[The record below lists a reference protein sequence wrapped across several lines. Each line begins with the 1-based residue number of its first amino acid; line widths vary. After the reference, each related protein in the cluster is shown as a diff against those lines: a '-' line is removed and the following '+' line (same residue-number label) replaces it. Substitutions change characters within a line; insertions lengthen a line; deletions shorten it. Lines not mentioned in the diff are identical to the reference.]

1 MVKTIVEVFQLD
13 AKTGKIKDY
22 RKTHNV
28 VLTSGKNE
36 FWKEGHNF
44 RSIGIGT
51 DGTTP
56 DASQTGLLAEVR
68 KEAADD
74 LRSRSDNVV
83 TIEHTFK
90 DWTSSYTIKEA
101 GIVLG
106 YGASDYSYF
115 NRATFDPVTVDE
127 NNNIKIKFTVTVTE

>member
-1 MVKTIVEVFQLD
+1 MIKTIVEIFLLD
-13 AKTGKIKDY
+13 AKTGKIKNY

-36 FWKEGHNF
+36 FWKEGRYF

-90 DWTSSYTIKEA
+90 DWTSSYTIREA

-106 YGASDYSYF
+106 ESNADYGYF
-115 NRATFDPVTVDE
+115 NRATFDAVTVDE
-127 NNNIKIKFTVTVTE
+127 NNNIKIKFTVTVTD

>member
-1 MVKTIVEVFQLD
+1 MIKTIVEIFQLD
-13 AKTGKIKDY
+13 AKTGKIKNY
-22 RKTHNV
+22 QKTHNV

-36 FWKEGHNF
+36 FWKEGRNF

-51 DGTTP
+51 DDTTP
-56 DASQTGLLAEVR
+56 DASQTGLLAEVK
-68 KEAADD
+68 KEYAGD

-106 YGASDYSYF
+106 SGVNDYSYF
-115 NRATFDPVTVDE
+115 NRATFSGVTVDA
-127 NNNIKIKFTVTVTE
+127 NNNIKIKFTVTVTD

>member
-1 MVKTIVEVFQLD
+1 MIKTIVEIFQLD

-22 RKTHNV
+22 QKTHNV

-36 FWKEGHNF
+36 FWKEGSCF
-44 RSIGIGT
+44 SKIGIGT
-51 DGTTP
+51 DDTTP
-56 DASQTGLLAEVR
+56 DASQTGLLAEVI
-68 KEAADD
+68 KEDATD

-101 GIVLG
+101 GIVLSSG
-106 YGASDYSYF
+106 GYF
-115 NRATFDPVTVDE
+115 NRVTFDSVTVDE
-127 NNNIKIKFTVTVTE
+127 NNNIKIKFTVTVTD